1 MTGNEV
7 GEAVQGMKYSVDTYR
22 LYQSEKYFSHTVRI
36 HVRMKDEIDIKVLDH
51 AVNSAIR
58 RYPYFAVRVT
68 VDEDGGYLLVPND
81 KKIVVMPTAE
91 KMPMIG
97 SGEIN
102 NHLLFVDCSG
112 KDIFFNISHTMCGGR
127 GFQPWVMTNV
137 YEYVKEKYNV
147 EPFAPEI
154 RKPDSDFLPG
164 ETEEPTM
171 DMLTTEEPIYNRKI
185 QKAPVLGMD
194 YLTGVFVPIK
204 RNPNYMVVVINQQD
218 LLKVSKANDSSV
230 LSLFF
235 VLFARVLD
243 RVFPEKERVIVGEA
257 AHNLRDSVGLPN
269 THCDFLSHIYVDYD
283 RDSLNGDLEKLGTRT
298 RGQFIL
304 QTDPTVSHAQV
315 RKLFELYEEVD
326 KERGLKAKR
335 KYMAKHSLSTGKDA
349 QHGSFIANY
358 TGLMDWGEL
367 ADYVE
372 WFVFVIEGHFTI
384 EITAMADKIY
394 VGFMQLIKTD
404 KYIDLFREEL
414 GKVGIPCTV
423 EGPFPKRLPKHELP
437 LK

>member
-1 MTGNEV
+1 
-7 GEAVQGMKYSVDTYR
+7 MKYSVDTYR
-22 LYQSEKYFSHTVRI
+22 LYQSEKYFTHTVRI
-36 HVRMKDEIDIKVLDH
+36 HVRMKDEVDIDVLDK

-68 VDEDGGYLLVPND
+68 VDEDGGYVLVPNS
-81 KKIVVMPTAE
+81 KKIAVIPTAD
-91 KMPMIG
+91 KMPMVG
-97 SGEIN
+97 SSSIN
-102 NHLLFVDCSG
+102 DHLLYVDCSG

-137 YEYVKEKYNV
+137 YEYVRLKYNV
-147 EPFAPEI
+147 EPYAPDI
-154 RKPDSDFLPG
+154 RKADSDLLPG
-164 ETEEPTM
+164 ETDEPSM
-171 DMLTTEEPIYNRKI
+171 YMLTTEEPISKRQIK
-185 QKAPVLGMD
+185 KAPVLRLD
-194 YLTGVFVPIK
+194 YLKGVFIPVK
-204 RNPNYMVVVINQQD
+204 RDPNYLVVTVRQQD
-218 LLKVSKANDSSV
+218 LLKVAKMNDSSV

-235 VLFARVLD
+235 ILFARTLD
-243 RVFPEKERVIVGEA
+243 KVFPAKSRHIVGEA
-257 AHNLRDSVGLPN
+257 AHNLRESVGLPN
-269 THCDFLSHIYVDYD
+269 THCDFLSHVYVDYD
-283 RDSLNGDLEKLGTRT
+283 RDGLGGDLEQLGTKT
-298 RGQFIL
+298 RGQIIL

-326 KERGLKAKR
+326 KVHGLKAKR

-367 ADYVE
+367 ANYVE

-394 VGFMQLIKTD
+394 VGFMQIIKTD

-414 GKVGIPCTV
+414 EKIGIPCTV
-423 EGPFPKRLPKHELP
+423 EGPFPKRLPKHEIP
-437 LK
+437 LENNF

>member
-1 MTGNEV
+1 
-7 GEAVQGMKYSVDTYR
+7 MKYSVDTYR
-22 LYQSEKYFSHTVRI
+22 LYQSEKFFSHAVRI
-36 HVRMKDEIDIKVLDH
+36 HVRMKDEVDINVLKN
-51 AVNSAIR
+51 AVNLAIR

-68 VDEDGGYLLVPND
+68 VDEDGGYLLVQNY
-81 KKIVVMPTAE
+81 KKIVVLPTAE
-91 KMPMIG
+91 KMPKLG
-97 SGEIN
+97 SSSVN
-102 NHLLFVDCSG
+102 DHLLFVDCSG
-112 KDIFFNISHTMCGGR
+112 KDIYFNISHTMCGGR

-164 ETEEPTM
+164 ETKEPTM
-171 DMLTTEEPIYNRKI
+171 DMLTTEEPIYKRKT

-194 YLTGVFVPIK
+194 YLKGLFIPIK
-204 RNPNYMVVVINQQD
+204 RDPNYMVVIVNQQD

-243 RVFPEKERVIVGEA
+243 RVFPEKDRVIVGEA
-257 AHNLRDSVGLPN
+257 AHNCRDSVGLPN
-269 THCDFLSHIYVDYD
+269 THCDFLSHVYVDYD
-283 RDSLNGDLEKLGTRT
+283 RDSLNGDLQKLGTRT
-298 RGQFIL
+298 RGQIIL

-315 RKLFELYEEVD
+315 RELFELYEAVD
-326 KERGLKAKR
+326 KVHGLKAKR
-335 KYMAKHSLSTGKDA
+335 KYMKKHSLSTGKDA

-358 TGLMDWGEL
+358 TGLLDWGEL
-367 ADYVE
+367 ANYVE

-404 KYIDLFREEL
+404 QYIDLFREEL
-414 GKVGIPCTV
+414 QKVGIPCTI

-437 LK
+437 